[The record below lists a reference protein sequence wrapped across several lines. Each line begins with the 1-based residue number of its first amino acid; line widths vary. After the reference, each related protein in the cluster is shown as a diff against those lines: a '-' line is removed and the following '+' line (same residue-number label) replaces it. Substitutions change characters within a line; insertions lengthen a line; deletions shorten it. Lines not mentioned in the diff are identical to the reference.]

1 MNGLIPNDTGTNRAN
16 PPIFT
21 SAHLTALLQGAT
33 KTPKIIA
40 GAERGVF
47 DIDCDDVENFFH
59 LIEQRVKDQ
68 QHCSLNSFEVSIYFN
83 NGSSIRLGGIEEF
96 RAYAQTKN
104 IAPTVISFHWVLML
118 QFPDTEELEK
128 QEIDITL
135 RASEIPSEA
144 MDIVESEDSYRM
156 SGDKIQLK
164 VLSGGEKG
172 VFAYSINH
180 TRITW
185 GLDVENIIRTHIGKI
200 LEKPTGFDKIVRR
213 IAGPLNLF
221 TTVFVGLYITNLLID
236 LFFYFLLTSED
247 PENGQT
253 VMEIASAYLVNGHIA
268 KYIVA
273 SLVVSVVVFVLFS
286 ALVSR
291 AFQNF
296 IKPKPSFIILSKFDE
311 VTCAP

>member
-1 MNGLIPNDTGTNRAN
+1 
-16 PPIFT
+16 
-21 SAHLTALLQGAT
+21 
-33 KTPKIIA
+33 
-40 GAERGVF
+40 
-47 DIDCDDVENFFH
+47 
-59 LIEQRVKDQ
+59 
-68 QHCSLNSFEVSIYFN
+68 
-83 NGSSIRLGGIEEF
+83 
-96 RAYAQTKN
+96 
-104 IAPTVISFHWVLML
+104 
-118 QFPDTEELEK
+118 
-128 QEIDITL
+128 
-135 RASEIPSEA
+135 

-213 IAGPLNLF
+213 ISGPLNLF

-236 LFFYFLLTSED
+236 LFFYFLLTSEN

-253 VMEIASAYLVNGHIA
+253 VAEIASAYLVNGHIA

-286 ALVSR
+286 ALVSS

-311 VTCAP
+311 ARKAKRLKKYNRRWAFIIAVLLTNIVVAIVIAALEERMSSFFSAVINYL